1 MDPGRNPAWKNP
13 EIPCKSGIFQA
24 LFSFSKSPLSGI
36 IKESNPRRETTASSA
51 KDIQLRELKDT
62 VSQLKT
68 MIAEQTELIKALR
81 LIIDEKTSHEKAL
94 QEQVDYLTKKLFG
107 PSSERRSDDIPGQ
120 QNLFDEAEVEQDP
133 SLLEGGTVIREHT
146 RKKKAAHEELFK
158 GLKVEKVVVPLP
170 EEDQICPVCG
180 TQMVL
185 IGEEYVRRELEFIPA
200 TCKVIEYYSQSYGC
214 PSCKEG
220 PGDTE
225 KPVIVKS
232 QVPPALLGKGPASAS
247 AAAWTMYQK
256 YANGL
261 PLYRQEK
268 DWKQYG
274 VQISR
279 TTLANWIIYCSK
291 NYFQPMY
298 DYFHRELLK
307 RSFAMADETRVQVL
321 KEEGRRAQTQSFMWL
336 FRSGEDGLAEIILYG
351 YSPTRSC
358 SHAKEFLEGY
368 SGYLETDGYQGYN
381 SLPGIR
387 RCSCWAH
394 IRRYFIDAVPKGKQ
408 YDYSQPAVQG
418 VQYCNR
424 LFAMEDSIN
433 KKYPGNYEKRK
444 QLRLE
449 KEKPVLEAF
458 WSWLDQQK
466 PVRNTRLDKA
476 VNYVLNR
483 RDIAETYLEDGRCSF
498 TNNLSENAIRPF
510 AVGRKNW
517 LFSSSVDGANASAV
531 VYTMVEM
538 AKAHGLNIYGYLKF
552 LLENRPSKNMT
563 DEQLA
568 ELAPWSEKLQSIKNR
583 M

>member
-1 MDPGRNPAWKNP
+1 M
-13 EIPCKSGIFQA
+13 
-24 LFSFSKSPLSGI
+24 
-36 IKESNPRRETTASSA
+36 TSSA

-62 VSQLKT
+62 ITQLKT
-68 MIAEQTELIKALR
+68 MIFEQTELIRALR
-81 LIIDEKTSHEKAL
+81 LVIDEKNSHEKAL

-107 PSSERRSDDIPGQ
+107 SSSERRTDDIPGQ
-120 QNLFDEAEVEQDP
+120 QQLFDEAEVEQDL
-133 SLLEGGTVIREHT
+133 SLLEEETVIREHT
-146 RKKKAAHEELFK
+146 RKKKATHEELFK
-158 GLKVEKVVVPLP
+158 GLKVEKVVIPLP
-170 EEDQICPVCG
+170 EEAQVCPVCG

-214 PSCKEG
+214 PCCKEG
-220 PGDTE
+220 LGDTE
-225 KPVIVKS
+225 KPVILKS
-232 QVPPALLGKGPASAS
+232 QVPQALVGKGPATAS
-247 AAAWTMYQK
+247 TVAWTMYQK

-268 DWKQYG
+268 DWRQYG
-274 VQISR
+274 AQISR
-279 TTLANWIIYCSK
+279 TTLANWIIYCSR

-321 KEEGRRAQTQSFMWL
+321 KEEDRRAQTQSFMWL
-336 FRSGEDGLAEIILYG
+336 FRSGEDGLSAIILYG
-351 YSPTRSC
+351 YSPTRGG

-368 SGYLETDGYQGYN
+368 HGYLETDGYQGYN
-381 SLPGIR
+381 SLPDIK

-424 LFAMEDSIN
+424 LFAIEDSIN
-433 KKYPGNYEKRK
+433 KKYPGDYEKRK

-458 WSWLDQQK
+458 WPWLEQQK
-466 PVRNTRLDKA
+466 PVRNTRIDKA

-483 RDIAETYLEDGRCSF
+483 RETAETYLEDGRCSF

-517 LFSSSVDGANASAV
+517 LFSDSVEGANASAV

-538 AKAHGLNIYGYLKF
+538 AKAHDLNIYEYLKF
-552 LLENRPSKNMT
+552 ILDHRPTKEMT
-563 DEQLA
+563 DAQLA
-568 ELAPWSEKLQSIKNR
+568 ELAPWSEKLQFIKNR

>member
-1 MDPGRNPAWKNP
+1 M
-13 EIPCKSGIFQA
+13 
-24 LFSFSKSPLSGI
+24 
-36 IKESNPRRETTASSA
+36 ASSA
-51 KDIQLRELKDT
+51 KDIQFRELKDT

-133 SLLEGGTVIREHT
+133 SLLEGETVIREHT

-200 TCKVIEYYSQSYGC
+200 TCKVIEYYSQSHGC

-220 PGDTE
+220 LGDTE

-307 RSFAMADETRVQVL
+307 RSFVMADETRVQVL

-351 YSPTRSC
+351 YSPTRSG

-368 SGYLETDGYQGYN
+368 SGYLETGTAPVG
-381 SLPGIR
+381 
-387 RCSCWAH
+387 H
-394 IRRYFIDAVPKGKQ
+394 ISADTLSTLFPKGSSMTTASLQ
-408 YDYSQPAVQG
+408 YRESSTAIGCLPWKTP
-418 VQYCNR
+418 
-424 LFAMEDSIN
+424 LTKSIPVIM
-433 KKYPGNYEKRK
+433 KSGNNCVSR
-444 QLRLE
+444 
-449 KEKPVLEAF
+449 
-458 WSWLDQQK
+458 
-466 PVRNTRLDKA
+466 
-476 VNYVLNR
+476 
-483 RDIAETYLEDGRCSF
+483 
-498 TNNLSENAIRPF
+498 
-510 AVGRKNW
+510 RKN
-517 LFSSSVDGANASAV
+517 LFWRLSGR
-531 VYTMVEM
+531 
-538 AKAHGLNIYGYLKF
+538 GLTSKS
-552 LLENRPSKNMT
+552 PSGI
-563 DEQLA
+563 
-568 ELAPWSEKLQSIKNR
+568 PGWIKP
-583 M
+583 

>member
-1 MDPGRNPAWKNP
+1 M
-13 EIPCKSGIFQA
+13 
-24 LFSFSKSPLSGI
+24 
-36 IKESNPRRETTASSA
+36 ASSA

-133 SLLEGGTVIREHT
+133 SLLEGETVIREHT
-146 RKKKAAHEELFK
+146 RKKKATHEELFK

-200 TCKVIEYYSQSYGC
+200 TCKVIEYYSQSHGC

-220 PGDTE
+220 LGDTE

-232 QVPPALLGKGPASAS
+232 QVPPALLGKGPASAA

-351 YSPTRSC
+351 CSPTRSG

-381 SLPGIR
+381 SLSGIR
-387 RCSCWAH
+387 RCSCWTH

-538 AKAHGLNIYGYLKF
+538 AKAHGMNIYGYLKF
-552 LLENRPSKNMT
+552 LLENRPGKNMT

>member
-1 MDPGRNPAWKNP
+1 M
-13 EIPCKSGIFQA
+13 
-24 LFSFSKSPLSGI
+24 
-36 IKESNPRRETTASSA
+36 ASSA

-62 VSQLKT
+62 ITQLKT
-68 MIAEQTELIKALR
+68 MISEQTELIRSLR
-81 LIIDEKTSHEKAL
+81 LVIDEKTSHEKAL

-107 PSSERRSDDIPGQ
+107 SSSEKRTDDIPGQ
-120 QNLFDEAEVEQDP
+120 QNLFDEAEVEQDL
-133 SLLEGGTVIREHT
+133 SLLEEETVIREHT
-146 RKKKAAHEELFK
+146 RKKKATHEDLFK
-158 GLKVEKVVVPLP
+158 GLKVEKVVIPLP
-170 EEDQICPVCG
+170 EEDQVCPVCG

-214 PSCKEG
+214 PCCKEG
-220 PGDTE
+220 LGDTE

-232 QVPPALLGKGPASAS
+232 QVQKALVGKGPATAS
-247 AAAWTMYQK
+247 TVAWTIYQK

-274 VQISR
+274 AQISR
-279 TTLANWIIYCSK
+279 TTLANWIIYCSR

-321 KEEGRRAQTQSFMWL
+321 KEEERRAQTQSFMWL
-336 FRSGEDGLAEIILYG
+336 FRSGEDGLPAIILYG
-351 YSPTRSC
+351 YSPTRSG

-368 SGYLETDGYQGYN
+368 HGYLETDGYQGYN
-381 SLPGIR
+381 SLPDIK

-408 YDYSQPAVQG
+408 YDYSLPAVQG

-424 LFAMEDSIN
+424 LFAIEDSIH
-433 KKYPGNYEKRK
+433 KKYPGDYEKRK

-458 WSWLDQQK
+458 WSWLEQQK
-466 PVRNTRLDKA
+466 PVRNTRMDKA

-483 RDIAETYLEDGRCSF
+483 RETAQTYLEDGRCSF

-517 LFSSSVDGANASAV
+517 LFSDSVEGANASAV

-538 AKAHGLNIYGYLKF
+538 AKAHDLNVYEYLKI
-552 LLENRPSKNMT
+552 LLDHRPTKEMT
-563 DEQLA
+563 DDQLA